1 MAFLLFR
8 RVVLWSNALR
18 KRLKRVDGIARR
30 SPRPTRLD
38 LSHARLASS
47 MAAGPVDTPEHSE
60 QEALTDQER
69 QARLDQLK

>member
-1 MAFLLFR
+1 
-8 RVVLWSNALR
+8 
-18 KRLKRVDGIARR
+18 
-30 SPRPTRLD
+30 
-38 LSHARLASS
+38 